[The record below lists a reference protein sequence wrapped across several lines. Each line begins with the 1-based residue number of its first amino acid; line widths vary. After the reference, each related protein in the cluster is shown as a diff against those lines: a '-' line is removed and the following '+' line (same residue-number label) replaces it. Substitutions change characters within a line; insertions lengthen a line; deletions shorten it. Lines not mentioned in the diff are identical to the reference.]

1 MIILRS
7 INMIKFNNIE
17 LQNIVK
23 NNSFSVHTANDPDY
37 PDKKAIVIIDNMIN
51 QQLVAGSFEID
62 ETVTM
67 DNVEQHLLNLTLDYL
82 SN

>member
-1 MIILRS
+1 
-7 INMIKFNNIE
+7 MIKFNNTE
-17 LQNIVK
+17 LQNIVN
-23 NNSFSVHTANDPDY
+23 NNSFSVHTTNDPDY
-37 PDKKAIVIIDNMIN
+37 PDKKAIVIIDDMIN

-67 DNVEQHLLNLTLDYL
+67 DNVEQHLLNLTLEYL